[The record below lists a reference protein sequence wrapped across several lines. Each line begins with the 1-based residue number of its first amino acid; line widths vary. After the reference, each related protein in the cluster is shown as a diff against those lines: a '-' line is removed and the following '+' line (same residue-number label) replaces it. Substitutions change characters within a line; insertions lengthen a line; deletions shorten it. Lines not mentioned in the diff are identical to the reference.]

1 MLGIKDIIY
10 RYRHNRGFGVQSPYA
25 FHFVTSVLRE
35 KHHYYAYAAIG
46 HTAKQCGARASHCRR
61 LFRIT
66 NYARPG
72 SILLTAPDAAAAHA
86 ITAARPSAQVL
97 VVDGTHS
104 GKEFFTTGNTGWML
118 YVGHTADYATAV
130 GEALT
135 HTGSNSIVIVEGIH
149 TSRKKREWWESIK
162 QNSAVG
168 VTFDLYSMGIMFF
181 DKKYKKQ
188 HYTLKM

>member
-1 MLGIKDIIY
+1 MLGLKDLIN
-10 RYRHNRGFGVQSPYA
+10 RYRHNKGFGVQSPKA

-35 KHHYYAYAAIG
+35 KHPYYAYQQINSIAS
-46 HTAKQCGARASHCRR
+46 KCGGRASHCRM